1 MAQTPAKPNGTAY
14 QPENKPGTKGWKILA
29 ILVLIILVALLI
41 WFIPKMNNYN
51 KMLKEKDIQRTILQ
65 YELKDLMAAHDS
77 VKMEYGTLSDS
88 LAIKDSIIRAN
99 AKEIQQLLNYKWEYR
114 KVNKKLELL
123 RKITQGYV
131 HQMDSLFIV
140 NRELNEENEK
150 IRQQYAGEQ
159 KKTRELTKDK
169 EELIDKVTQAAVLKA
184 YNVSAKGIRY
194 TGSGRER
201 ETDKARKIE
210 RVKVC
215 FSLGENNLIEPG
227 IKIIYIRI
235 VRPDKVVVTQKVGD
249 SYTFE
254 YQGQQME
261 YTSKKEVNYQ
271 NTEANICLFWT
282 KKSKED
288 PAMIGTYDVAV
299 YADGFEIGKTSF
311 DLK

>member
-1 MAQTPAKPNGTAY
+1 MAQTPDKPNGTVY
-14 QPENKPGTKGWKILA
+14 QPENKPGTKRWKILA
-29 ILVLIILVALLI
+29 ILVLIVIVALLI

-88 LAIKDSIIRAN
+88 LAIKDSIIKAN

-114 KVNKKLELL
+114 KVNKKLGLL

-131 HQMDSLFIV
+131 HQMDSLFTV
-140 NRELNEENEK
+140 NRELKEENEK
-150 IRQQYAGEQ
+150 IRQQFSREQ
-159 KKTRELTKDK
+159 NITRELTIEK

-201 ETDKARKIE
+201 ETDKAKKIE

-235 VRPDKVVVTQKVGD
+235 VRPDKVVVTQKIGGA
-249 SYTFE
+249 YTFE
-254 YQGQQME
+254 YQGKQME
-261 YTSKKEVNYQ
+261 YTSKKEINYQ

-288 PAMIGTYDVAV
+288 PAMVGTYNVTV
-299 YADGFEIGKTSF
+299 YADNFEIGKTSF